1 MVVTGKS
8 AMAVDAATTRSS
20 RAGGAGR
27 ASQCDRIKIVPVDSV
42 SRWLERD
49 RLGSRIQVI
58 R

>member
-1 MVVTGKS
+1 MLPQS
-8 AMAVDAATTRSS
+8 DL
-20 RAGGAGR
+20 RAPGGAGR
-27 ASQCDRIKIVPVDSV
+27 AARCDRIKIVPVDSV